1 MTASWTVYFFAL
13 LTMRRR
19 DTVEVSLVGYF
30 SLLFTAKNTV
40 DESKTQYCHVILK
53 ALMTALD

>member
-1 MTASWTVYFFAL
+1 M
-13 LTMRRR
+13 
-19 DTVEVSLVGYF
+19 EISLVGYF
-30 SLLFTAKNTV
+30 SLLFTTAKNTV

>member
-1 MTASWTVYFFAL
+1 M
-13 LTMRRR
+13 
-19 DTVEVSLVGYF
+19 EVSLVGYF

-40 DESKTQYCHVILK
+40 DESKTQYFHVILK

>member
-1 MTASWTVYFFAL
+1 MTASWTVYFCITYNEETRYSGDKL
-13 LTMRRR
+13 SG
-19 DTVEVSLVGYF
+19 VF

-53 ALMTALD
+53 ALVTALD

>member
-1 MTASWTVYFFAL
+1 M
-13 LTMRRR
+13 
-19 DTVEVSLVGYF
+19 EISLVGYF

-53 ALMTALD
+53 ALKTALD

>member
-1 MTASWTVYFFAL
+1 M
-13 LTMRRR
+13 
-19 DTVEVSLVGYF
+19 EISLVGYF

-40 DESKTQYCHVILK
+40 DESETQYCHVILK